1 METEKFKPI
10 QSVNREQEN
19 VINDILFL
27 HSPNKRIDVDVTY
40 SKGVF
45 YKSGKVAQPTY
56 KFDLMPQTED
66 TIQSDSRC
74 LPLDDDSVETIMFD
88 PPFIIAGES
97 YKNNTDSNSSKIAKR
112 FSAYKNFEELKEHYY
127 NSLKEFHRVLKKGG
141 IVIFKC
147 QNTVSG
153 GKQLF
158 SHYFILKSALEMGF
172 YPKDEFVL
180 LSKSK
185 MTSFGGRWKHQQH
198 AMKHHSYFLVLKK
211 ENCKVNYDF
220 PLYSFEG
227 KSLEIVD
234 ISDYNKETLNS
245 TKMYNLRLKIEEIF
259 NKKVEI
265 VEFNKIIE
273 KEVEKV
279 IFEAIQKVKSEGD
292 VRSCERIM
300 EDAKKLTRG
309 EIAIGC
315 GQRYSLVIEQI

>member
-158 SHYFILKSALEMGF
+158 SHYFILKSALEIGF

-185 MTSFGGRWKHQQH
+185 MTSFGGRWKCQQH

-211 ENCKVNYDF
+211 ENCKVNYNFQPKPPRSRTIGLMIAD
-220 PLYSFEG
+220 
-227 KSLEIVD
+227 V
-234 ISDYNKETLNS
+234 SDYDKKNKLYNFYLKVEKPFDKETIVLGFD
-245 TKMYNLRLKIEEIF
+245 NLT
-259 NKKVEI
+259 
-265 VEFNKIIE
+265 E
-273 KEVEKV
+273 KEVEKEL
-279 IFEAIQKVKSEGD
+279 FEEIQRIKSKED
-292 VRSCERIM
+292 IRSDERIK
-300 EDAKKLTRG
+300 EDVVKLLRS
-309 EIAIGC
+309 EEAYGC
-315 GQRYSLVIEQI
+315 GQRYTLTKKQI